1 MKLIPMRLL
10 STLMLIVALISQGA
24 VARVHLMPDMSPTEM
39 SAMHAHHEMAAQASH
54 ASQHDEMA
62 HCKAQPVA
70 SHDCCESMV
79 QPADCHDASTP
90 CNGECGMCK
99 VFSPAGVALLTAALQ
114 PWQPSPERALPQP
127 KFFHSVALSQDSK
140 PPIA

>member
-1 MKLIPMRLL
+1 MDMKLSPMRLF
-10 STLMLIVALISQGA
+10 STLMLVVALISQGA
-24 VARVHLMPDMSPTEM
+24 VARVHLMPDMSPAEM
-39 SAMHAHHEMAAQASH
+39 SAMHGHHDMAAQASH
-54 ASQHDEMA
+54 HDEMA
-62 HCKAQPVA
+62 HCMAQSA
-70 SHDCCESMV
+70 DSHDCCESMT
-79 QPADCHDASTP
+79 QPTDCHDASAP

-99 VFSPAGVALLTAALQ
+99 VFSPAGVALLTTALQ